1 MSLLAAVNQPS
12 GNKTATGAPQ
22 YYFALDST
30 PADPIVTAEGF
41 DAVGDGT
48 PGGVGSYNANGNGTA
63 PFPAEMYSLSTSTGT
78 PQFSMG
84 LLNVATGIGSVGN
97 DFAISRYDDNGGYQG
112 PQLTITRST
121 GLVSVA
127 NSLSVAA
134 DISCN
139 TAGVASALTVGTA
152 ATVGGGV
159 AEINGTLGIGTVYD
173 SIYNRPL
180 AGAEVPLSQFN
191 NVGTPIG
198 SLVPYTPTNSGVF
211 TLTMEVRADTNG
223 YAWTNGT
230 DIICGYLGDVAPP
243 FGILS
248 DSFTTCDSLANP
260 VAIFLPTGYPP
271 SVYVKDIVAVVNLT
285 AGVAYQP
292 TIAIGVAPTF
302 NLGTTGGIRFFIQ
315 PLLA

>member
-12 GNKTATGAPQ
+12 GNPTVTGAPQ
-22 YYFALDST
+22 FYFALDST

-41 DAVGDGT
+41 DAIGDGT
-48 PGGVGSYNANGNGTA
+48 PSGVGSFNANGNGTA
-63 PFPAEMYSLSTSTGT
+63 PFPAEMYTLSTSAGT

-112 PQLTITRST
+112 PQLVITRSS
-121 GLVSVA
+121 GLVSIA
-127 NSLSVAA
+127 ASLSVGS

-159 AEINGTLGIGTVYD
+159 AEIGGTLGIGTVYD

-180 AGAEVPLSQFN
+180 AGAEVLLSQFD
-191 NVGTPIG
+191 NVGTAIG
-198 SLVPYTPTNSGVF
+198 ALVPYTPTNSGLF
-211 TLTMEVRADTNG
+211 TLTMEVRADTTG

-230 DIICGYLGDVAPP
+230 DIISGYLANVAPP
-243 FGILS
+243 FALLS

-260 VAIFLPTGYPP
+260 AAIFYPSGFP
-271 SVYVKDIVAVVNLT
+271 GGVYVKDIVAVINLT

-292 TIAIGVAPTF
+292 TIAIGAAPTF